1 MGDKDRPPFN
11 KDNGFRRSKT
21 YLDAGGLKVHP
32 GNGMYL
38 FFMLFALLTS
48 ENGNY
53 GC

>member
-11 KDNGFRRSKT
+11 KDHGFRRKQT

-32 GNGMYL
+32 ATGCTFFLCFLGMK
-38 FFMLFALLTS
+38 TS
-48 ENGNY
+48 ENENY